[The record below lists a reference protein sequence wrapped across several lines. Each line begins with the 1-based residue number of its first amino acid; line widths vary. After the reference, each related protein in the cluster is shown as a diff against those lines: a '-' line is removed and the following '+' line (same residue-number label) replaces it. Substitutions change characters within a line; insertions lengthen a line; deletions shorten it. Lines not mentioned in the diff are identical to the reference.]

1 MKLYVIR
8 HGQTDANLNH
18 IITARKEVS
27 LNQTGRQQAQET
39 AKKVIQI
46 PYEVVYCSPMI
57 RTRQTMEIVNV
68 KQKPVIY
75 DERLIERD
83 AGSIEGR
90 YSRELDMSRYWNIH
104 QTTGVEGAE
113 TILEVVDRVSSFL
126 QELKQKETTEH
137 VLIVTHDGICR
148 AITYYFKGEPEHGDM
163 YQYAQQNAEIRE
175 FTL

>member
-18 IITARKEVS
+18 IITARKEVP
-27 LNQTGRQQAQET
+27 LNETGVEQAKET
-39 AKKVIQI
+39 AKRVAHI
-46 PYEVVYCSPMI
+46 PYEMVYCSPMI

-68 KQKPVIY
+68 KDKPVIY
-75 DERLIERD
+75 DDRLIERD

-90 YSRELDMSRYWNIH
+90 YSRDLDMSRYWNIH

-113 TILEVVDRVSSFL
+113 TIPEIVERVSSFL
-126 QELKQKETTEH
+126 QELKQKETADH

-163 YQYAQQNAEIRE
+163 YHYAQNNAEIRE